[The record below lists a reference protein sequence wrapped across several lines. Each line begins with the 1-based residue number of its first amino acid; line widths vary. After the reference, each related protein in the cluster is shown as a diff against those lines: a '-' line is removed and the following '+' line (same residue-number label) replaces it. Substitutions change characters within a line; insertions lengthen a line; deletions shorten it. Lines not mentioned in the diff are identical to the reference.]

1 MEEKQSCHHAQC
13 VRLVPI
19 FNHLEDA
26 EMDMIAA
33 SARVL
38 HLQKGEILF
47 HAGERDDTLYIVNS
61 GKVRMYR
68 LSDSGKEQLV
78 RILHPGDFTGEYT
91 IFQPGSTHE
100 NYAEALENT
109 SICQINQVDVQR
121 YLVEYPE
128 ISLKIL
134 SEVTKRLESS
144 ERQTAQVAIENVESR
159 LIAYLLELVEK
170 ESNSQPI
177 VTLPMSKKDL
187 ASYLG
192 TTPESISRKFTSL
205 EQHGLIEQLPKKRI
219 KILDVDELL
228 FHAE

>member
-78 RILHPGDFTGEYT
+78 RILHPGDVKAEYT
-91 IFQPGSTHE
+91 IFQQRNTHE
-100 NYAEALENT
+100 NNTEAIENT
-109 SICQINQVDVQR
+109 SIYQINQVDV
-121 YLVEYPE
+121 
-128 ISLKIL
+128 
-134 SEVTKRLESS
+134 KR
-144 ERQTAQVAIENVESR
+144 
-159 LIAYLLELVEK
+159 
-170 ESNSQPI
+170 
-177 VTLPMSKKDL
+177 
-187 ASYLG
+187 
-192 TTPESISRKFTSL
+192 
-205 EQHGLIEQLPKKRI
+205 
-219 KILDVDELL
+219 
-228 FHAE
+228 

>member
-38 HLQKGEILF
+38 HLQKGEMLF
-47 HAGERDDTLYIVNS
+47 RAGERDDTLYIVNS

-78 RILHPGDFTGEYT
+78 RILHPVDFTVAYSF
-91 IFQPGSTHE
+91 FQPGSTHE
-100 NYAEALENT
+100 IYAEALVNT
-109 SICQINQVDVQR
+109 FISHINQTEVQR

-128 ISLKIL
+128 ISYKIL
-134 SEVTKRLESS
+134 SEVTRRWESS
-144 ERQTAQVAIENVESR
+144 ARQTAQVAIENV
-159 LIAYLLELVEK
+159 
-170 ESNSQPI
+170 
-177 VTLPMSKKDL
+177 
-187 ASYLG
+187 
-192 TTPESISRKFTSL
+192 
-205 EQHGLIEQLPKKRI
+205 
-219 KILDVDELL
+219 
-228 FHAE
+228 